1 VNAHPPATP
10 RPGLARRLATNT
22 LHSTTGR
29 FASLLVWMILTP
41 PILHTLGTQGFAVW
55 SLFFAVFGYFNAL
68 DFGLAWGTVKHVAA
82 ARERGEEGSGGAF
95 ATLAVLGYLLLSA
108 LWLLLTLLFRDT
120 LLDWLRIPE
129 AVRGVTGFVMV
140 AGAAVFA
147 CSGLANVT
155 MAALQ
160 GCGRFDL
167 ANQVSLVVVIQ
178 QAIGIPVVLRAGWGL
193 QGLVVNVGMGWAL
206 GFALGLWQLRRAEPG
221 FHWENPRESAS
232 HLREAVRFGG
242 PMQATNLFAVLHSQ
256 LDKFLLA
263 RFVSLAAVT
272 PYELGYRVV
281 AAAAAPAQLLVVAVL
296 PAAAALHAAESH
308 GRLLELHA
316 RSRRYVLAVG
326 VATMAAALGS
336 ASRLYTVWLG
346 PGHPDAA
353 FALRGLAL
361 AMGVT
366 FTTNVGAIVARGVGR
381 TDLEAWFGVVVLVIH
396 LGLSLALIPI
406 YGLTGALIAILAAN
420 VIGAAFFLWLLASR
434 LGWAR
439 APLLLE
445 PLGIPLLAL
454 VTGAAVSLALDGL
467 FPVMSGPAGW
477 VALALVAAA
486 GAAAA
491 VAVIFATGYVHWQ
504 EVRAILFRRGE
515 SEA

>member
-1 VNAHPPATP
+1 MNAHPPATP
-10 RPGLARRLATNT
+10 RPGLARRLAANT
-22 LHSTTGR
+22 LHAATGR
-29 FASLLVWMILTP
+29 FASLLVWMVLTP
-41 PILHTLGTQGFAVW
+41 PILHALGTEGFAVW

-120 LLDWLRIPE
+120 VLDWLRIPE

-193 QGLVVNVGMGWAL
+193 QGLVVNVGIGWAL
-206 GFALGLWQLRRAEPG
+206 GLALGLWQLRRAEPS
-221 FHWENPRESAS
+221 FQWENPREAAS

-242 PMQATNLFAVLHSQ
+242 PMQVTNLFAVLHSQ

-308 GRLLELHA
+308 GRLLELHTRA
-316 RSRRYVLAVG
+316 RRYVLAVG
-326 VATMAAALGS
+326 AATMAGVLGS
-336 ASRLYTVWLG
+336 ASRLYSVWLG
-346 PGHPDAA
+346 PGHPEAA

-361 AMGVT
+361 ALGVT
-366 FTTNVGAIVARGVGR
+366 FTTNVGAMVARGIGR
-381 TDLEAWFGVVVLVIH
+381 TDLEAWFGAAAFTVH
-396 LGLSLALIPI
+396 LGLSFVLIPI
-406 YGLTGALIAILAAN
+406 YGLTGALIAMLAAN

-434 LGWAR
+434 LGWVR

-445 PLGIPLLAL
+445 PLGIPLLA
-454 VTGAAVSLALDGL
+454 VITGGAVSLALDRL
-467 FPVMSGPAGW
+467 FPLMRGPAGW
-477 VALALVAAA
+477 ASLALVAAA
-486 GAAAA
+486 GGMAAAT
-491 VAVIFATGYVHWQ
+491 VILATGFVRW
-504 EVRAILFRRGE
+504 EEARAILFARRG
-515 SEA
+515 SEV